1 MAKYW
6 PFNRQKD
13 TVEKAQSLDDRS
25 WTRIFD
31 WTPGAWQTH
40 HPYDTEASVL
50 AYPTVFA
57 CITLIQGDIA
67 KLRPTIQHKQNTIWQ
82 EAENHEVTKLLRKPN
97 NYQNHIQ
104 FKEAWIS
111 SKLVHGNVYV
121 LKIRVGREIDSL
133 HILDPL
139 KVTPLV
145 SDNGEVFYNIKDD
158 KLRQVGK
165 SEITVPATEIIHDRF
180 NCLYHPLVGLSPIFA
195 AGSQASIGL
204 TIQKNGK
211 AFFKNGS
218 QPGGV
223 LTAPG
228 AISDATALRLKE
240 YWEANFTGNNA
251 GRVAALGDGL
261 KYEAMRMSNVDA
273 QVIQQLAWTDEKIC
287 SVFHVPAYKVGA
299 GQMPTHN
306 NIEALTQDYYSQCL
320 QILIESMELVL
331 DDGLNVDQ
339 RYRTQMDLDG
349 LFRMDSATLVD
360 TLAKEVGAGI
370 GSPDE
375 ARRRLNKPPVPGGQ
389 YPYLQ
394 QQNYSLEALSQRD
407 SDNPL
412 GKPEE
417 LPQSDA
423 QLEDEAK
430 YLAYLTRQELI
441 H

>member
-6 PFNRQKD
+6 PFNTQKA
-13 TVEKAQSLDDRS
+13 AQSVDDRS

-40 HPYDTEASVL
+40 HPYDTEESVL
-50 AYPTVFA
+50 AYSTVFA
-57 CITLIQGDIA
+57 CITLIQSDIA
-67 KLRPTIQHKQNTIWQ
+67 KLRPTIQHKVGTIWQ
-82 EAENHEVTKLLRKPN
+82 EEENHSITRLLRKPN

-111 SKLVHGNVYV
+111 SKLVHGNVYI
-121 LKIRVGREIDSL
+121 LKTRVNRDISSL
-133 HILDPL
+133 QILDPL

-145 SDNGEVFYNIKDD
+145 SDDGSVFYNIKDD
-158 KLRQVGK
+158 NLRGVG
-165 SEITVPATEIIHDRF
+165 ELTVPSTEIIHDRF

-204 TIQKNGK
+204 TIQKNSK

-240 YWEANFTGNNA
+240 YWESNFTGKNA

-273 QVIQQLAWTDEKIC
+273 QVVEQLKWTDEKIC
-287 SVFHVPAYKVGA
+287 SVFHIPAYKVGA

-320 QILIESMELVL
+320 QILIESMELAL
-331 DDGLNVDQ
+331 DDGLGVDQ
-339 RYRTQMDLDG
+339 RYRTQLDLDG
-349 LFRMDSATLVD
+349 LFRMDSATLID

-375 ARRRLNKPPVPGGQ
+375 ARRRLNKPPVPGGE

-394 QQNYSLEALSQRD
+394 QQNYSLEALSKRD
-407 SDNPL
+407 SAEPIE
-412 GKPEE
+412 PEDSPPTDE
-417 LPQSDA
+417 T
-423 QLEDEAK
+423 LEDEAK
-430 YLAYLTRQELI
+430 YLAYLTRRELI